1 MDSEPFIVYSVLPVH
16 GLYMVKL
23 DLIAMLVFMTPNSWV
38 IHEII
43 NIYISGCDSIQGIDF
58 LEFSWPMK
66 SMYIVSWPNM
76 AHI

>member
-1 MDSEPFIVYSVLPVH
+1 
-16 GLYMVKL
+16 
-23 DLIAMLVFMTPNSWV
+23 MLVFMAPNSWV

-43 NIYISGCDSIQGIDF
+43 NLYISGCDSSQGTDF